1 MTERRRYPRRGVR
14 LQAVEHRGNE
24 RVPRTVT
31 NLGAGGFFIEEPDAV
46 ARPGEL
52 RVVEFGGGDGAFRV
66 TVEVA
71 YVTTEGVGVRVTR
84 ADWERLSKLLAD
96 GV

>member
-1 MTERRRYPRRGVR
+1 MSERRRYPRSALR

-31 NLGAGGFFIEEPDAV
+31 NLGAGGFFVEEAGAA
-46 ARPGEL
+46 ARLGEL
-52 RVVEFGGGDGAFRV
+52 RVVEFSGRDGAFRV

-84 ADWERLSKLLAD
+84 ADWERLSKLLAAE
-96 GV
+96 

>member
-1 MTERRRYPRRGVR
+1 MSERRRYPRSGVR

-31 NLGAGGFFIEEPDAV
+31 NLGAGGFFIEETDAA

-52 RVVEFGGGDGAFRV
+52 RVVEFSARDGAFRV
-66 TVEVA
+66 TAEVA

-84 ADWERLSKLLAD
+84 ADWERLSALLA
-96 GV
+96 GG